1 MSKIILSRVNKGK
14 CPICNK
20 KLEEDIAFVNYNG
33 TKQPVHKKH
42 IKFKENQ
49 V

>member
-1 MSKIILSRVNKGK
+1 MNKILLERVNKEN

-20 KLEEDIAFVNYNG
+20 KLGTDITFVDYNG

-42 IKFKENQ
+42 IKFNEKN
-49 V
+49 